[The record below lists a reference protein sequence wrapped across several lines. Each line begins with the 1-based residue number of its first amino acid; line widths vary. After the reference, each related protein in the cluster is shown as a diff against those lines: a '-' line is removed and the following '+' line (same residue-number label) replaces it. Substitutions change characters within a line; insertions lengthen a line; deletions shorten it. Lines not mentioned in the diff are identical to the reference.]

1 LALASV
7 SSSRANATVELQLF
21 GSLKTNT
28 TIQNALKGYE
38 SKPIQ
43 GGIMALVV
51 RSNVQSVFAQ
61 NRLNA
66 SQSQFEDSLAK
77 LASGSRINKAADDA
91 AGLAVSTTLEHRI
104 KAQSAARQNA
114 QEGISLIQTAEG
126 GVEQVR
132 SMLDRMRELAVRSS
146 NETLSASDRS
156 NADLEFGQLKDEIVR
171 ISSSTSYNGKTLL
184 NASLIATFQVGQDD
198 LASNRIAVTVT
209 GDFSVSGADSIIQL
223 TNAEV
228 NTAASAQAALDL
240 IDNALSRVNTYR
252 SKLGSTQNR
261 LERSISNLDADIEN
275 ATAANSRIRDVDF
288 ASETAAFTRSQILIQ
303 SGTAI
308 LSQANSSPQAALSLL
323 G

>member
-1 LALASV
+1 
-7 SSSRANATVELQLF
+7 
-21 GSLKTNT
+21 
-28 TIQNALKGYE
+28 
-38 SKPIQ
+38 
-43 GGIMALVV
+43 MALVV

-91 AGLAVSTTLEHRI
+91 AGLAVSTMLEHRI

>member
-1 LALASV
+1 
-7 SSSRANATVELQLF
+7 
-21 GSLKTNT
+21 
-28 TIQNALKGYE
+28 
-38 SKPIQ
+38 
-43 GGIMALVV
+43 MALVV

-66 SQSQFEDSLAK
+66 SQTQFEDSLAK

>member
-1 LALASV
+1 
-7 SSSRANATVELQLF
+7 
-21 GSLKTNT
+21 
-28 TIQNALKGYE
+28 
-38 SKPIQ
+38 
-43 GGIMALVV
+43 MALVV

>member
-1 LALASV
+1 
-7 SSSRANATVELQLF
+7 
-21 GSLKTNT
+21 
-28 TIQNALKGYE
+28 
-38 SKPIQ
+38 
-43 GGIMALVV
+43 MALVV

-66 SQSQFEDSLAK
+66 SQSQFENSLAK

-156 NADLEFGQLKDEIVR
+156 NAHLEFDQLKDEIVR
-171 ISSSTSYNGKTLL
+171 ISTSTSYNGKTLL

-198 LASNRIAVTVT
+198 QASNRIEVTVT
-209 GDFSVSGADSIIQL
+209 GDFSVSGANSIIKL
-223 TNAEV
+223 TKAEV
-228 NTAASAQAALDL
+228 DTAASAQAALDL

-261 LERSISNLDADIEN
+261 LERAISNLDADIEN

-308 LSQANSSPQAALSLL
+308 LAQANSSPQAALSLL

>member
-1 LALASV
+1 
-7 SSSRANATVELQLF
+7 
-21 GSLKTNT
+21 
-28 TIQNALKGYE
+28 
-38 SKPIQ
+38 
-43 GGIMALVV
+43 
-51 RSNVQSVFAQ
+51 
-61 NRLNA
+61 
-66 SQSQFEDSLAK
+66 
-77 LASGSRINKAADDA
+77 
-91 AGLAVSTTLEHRI
+91 
-104 KAQSAARQNA
+104 
-114 QEGISLIQTAEG
+114 
-126 GVEQVR
+126 
-132 SMLDRMRELAVRSS
+132 
-146 NETLSASDRS
+146 
-156 NADLEFGQLKDEIVR
+156 LEFGQLKDEIVR

>member
-1 LALASV
+1 
-7 SSSRANATVELQLF
+7 
-21 GSLKTNT
+21 
-28 TIQNALKGYE
+28 
-38 SKPIQ
+38 
-43 GGIMALVV
+43 MALVV

-184 NASLIATFQVGQDD
+184 NTSLIATFQVGQDD

>member
-132 SMLDRMRELAVRSS
+132 SMLYRMRELAVRSS

-184 NASLIATFQVGQDD
+184 NTSLIATFQVGQDD